1 MIRALLYDTT
11 LAMSLLSALTEQTV
25 QTVPTTLCRR
35 PVHSNCDR
43 SIPNWRI
50 RYDITL
56 AVA

>member
-1 MIRALLYDTT
+1 
-11 LAMSLLSALTEQTV
+11 MSLLSALTAL
-25 QTVPTTLCRR
+25 TVPTALRRR
-35 PVHSNCDR
+35 PIHSNCDR